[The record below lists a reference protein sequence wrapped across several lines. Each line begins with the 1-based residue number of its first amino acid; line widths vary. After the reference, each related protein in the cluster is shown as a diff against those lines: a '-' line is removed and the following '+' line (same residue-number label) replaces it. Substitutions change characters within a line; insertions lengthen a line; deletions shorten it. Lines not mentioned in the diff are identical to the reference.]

1 MNPKKNKGYI
11 SDDLLNREVDSISIG
26 YNQSFTFRV
35 FVREKKRRKKMA
47 KLTQAQK
54 DAYIKELEEKLE
66 EADKIQND
74 QLNILN
80 INQKKKK
87 KHKKITQRTAQAW
100 LLVALVITLLL
111 SAMNM
116 CILSM
121 YMDMFEQAGE
131 RFEQILKE
139 GY

>member
-1 MNPKKNKGYI
+1 
-11 SDDLLNREVDSISIG
+11 
-26 YNQSFTFRV
+26 
-35 FVREKKRRKKMA
+35 MA

-54 DAYIKELEEKLE
+54 DAYIKELEEKIE

-80 INQKKKK
+80 ITQKKKK

-131 RFEQILKE
+131 RFEQIFKE

>member
-1 MNPKKNKGYI
+1 
-11 SDDLLNREVDSISIG
+11 
-26 YNQSFTFRV
+26 
-35 FVREKKRRKKMA
+35 MA

-54 DAYIKELEEKLE
+54 DAYIKELENKLE

-80 INQKKKK
+80 INQEKK

-111 SAMNM
+111 SMMNICM
-116 CILSM
+116 LSM
-121 YMDMFEQAGE
+121 YMDMFEQVGGYTYETFKGE
-131 RFEQILKE
+131 RK
-139 GY
+139 

>member
-1 MNPKKNKGYI
+1 
-11 SDDLLNREVDSISIG
+11 
-26 YNQSFTFRV
+26 
-35 FVREKKRRKKMA
+35 MA

-54 DAYIKELEEKLE
+54 DAYIKDLEEKLE

-111 SAMNM
+111 SIINIG
-116 CILSM
+116 ILSM
-121 YMDMFEQAGE
+121 YMDMFEQVG
-131 RFEQILKE
+131 
-139 GY
+139 GYQYEIFRENRG

>member
-1 MNPKKNKGYI
+1 MQLEF
-11 SDDLLNREVDSISIG
+11 LL
-26 YNQSFTFRV
+26 
-35 FVREKKRRKKMA
+35 EKKKRKKKMA
-47 KLTQAQK
+47 KLTRAQK
-54 DAYIKELEEKLE
+54 DAYIAELEAKVE

-80 INQKKKK
+80 INQNKKK
-87 KHKKITQRTAQAW
+87 KHKKITQHKITQRTAQAW

-131 RFEQILKE
+131 RFEQIFKE

>member
-1 MNPKKNKGYI
+1 
-11 SDDLLNREVDSISIG
+11 
-26 YNQSFTFRV
+26 
-35 FVREKKRRKKMA
+35 MA
-47 KLTQAQK
+47 KLTQVQK
-54 DAYIKELEEKLE
+54 DAYIAELEAKLE

-111 SAMNM
+111 SIMNIG
-116 CILSM
+116 ILSM
-121 YMDMFEQAGE
+121 YMDMFEQVGGYQYESFIKSLEYAKTGE
-131 RFEQILKE
+131 RK
-139 GY
+139 

>member
-1 MNPKKNKGYI
+1 MN
-11 SDDLLNREVDSISIG
+11 LIG
-26 YNQSFTFRV
+26 LEHNVKEWRIN
-35 FVREKKRRKKMA
+35 MA

-54 DAYIKELEEKLE
+54 DAYIAELEAKIE

-111 SAMNM
+111 SIMNM

-121 YMDMFEQAGE
+121 YMDMIKDYGGYTYEIFKGE
-131 RFEQILKE
+131 RK
-139 GY
+139 

>member
-1 MNPKKNKGYI
+1 
-11 SDDLLNREVDSISIG
+11 
-26 YNQSFTFRV
+26 
-35 FVREKKRRKKMA
+35 MA

-111 SAMNM
+111 SIINIG
-116 CILSM
+116 ILSM
-121 YMDMFEQAGE
+121 YMDMFEQVGGYQYETFRENKGE
-131 RFEQILKE
+131 
-139 GY
+139 

>member
-1 MNPKKNKGYI
+1 
-11 SDDLLNREVDSISIG
+11 
-26 YNQSFTFRV
+26 
-35 FVREKKRRKKMA
+35 MA

-54 DAYIKELEEKLE
+54 DAYIKELEAKLE
-66 EADKIQND
+66 EADNIQND

-80 INQKKKK
+80 INQNKK
-87 KHKKITQRTAQAW
+87 KHKKITQRTTQAW

-121 YMDMFEQAGE
+121 YMDMFEQVGE
-131 RFEQILKE
+131 YQIEREIKTNEQ
-139 GY
+139 

>member
-1 MNPKKNKGYI
+1 
-11 SDDLLNREVDSISIG
+11 
-26 YNQSFTFRV
+26 
-35 FVREKKRRKKMA
+35 MA

-111 SAMNM
+111 SIINIG
-116 CILSM
+116 ILSM
-121 YMDMFEQAGE
+121 YMDMFEQVG
-131 RFEQILKE
+131 
-139 GY
+139 GYQYETFRENRG

>member
-1 MNPKKNKGYI
+1 
-11 SDDLLNREVDSISIG
+11 
-26 YNQSFTFRV
+26 
-35 FVREKKRRKKMA
+35 MA

-54 DAYIKELEEKLE
+54 DAYIKELEAKLE
-66 EADKIQND
+66 EADNIQND

-80 INQKKKK
+80 INQSKKK

-111 SAMNM
+111 SMMNM

-131 RFEQILKE
+131 RFEQIFKE

>member
-1 MNPKKNKGYI
+1 M
-11 SDDLLNREVDSISIG
+11 LNENVD
-26 YNQSFTFRV
+26 
-35 FVREKKRRKKMA
+35 MA

-54 DAYIKELEEKLE
+54 DAYIAELEAKIE

-131 RFEQILKE
+131 RFEQIFKE

>member
-1 MNPKKNKGYI
+1 
-11 SDDLLNREVDSISIG
+11 
-26 YNQSFTFRV
+26 
-35 FVREKKRRKKMA
+35 MA

-54 DAYIKELEEKLE
+54 DAYIAELEAKIE

-80 INQKKKK
+80 INHNEKK

-111 SAMNM
+111 SIMNM
-116 CILSM
+116 VILSM
-121 YMDMFEQAGE
+121 YMDMFEQVG
-131 RFEQILKE
+131 
-139 GY
+139 GYQYETFMESQND

>member
-1 MNPKKNKGYI
+1 
-11 SDDLLNREVDSISIG
+11 
-26 YNQSFTFRV
+26 
-35 FVREKKRRKKMA
+35 MA

-54 DAYIKELEEKLE
+54 DAYIKELESKLE
-66 EADKIQND
+66 EADCVMDD
-74 QLNILN
+74 QLNVYKFN
-80 INQKKKK
+80 SHSK